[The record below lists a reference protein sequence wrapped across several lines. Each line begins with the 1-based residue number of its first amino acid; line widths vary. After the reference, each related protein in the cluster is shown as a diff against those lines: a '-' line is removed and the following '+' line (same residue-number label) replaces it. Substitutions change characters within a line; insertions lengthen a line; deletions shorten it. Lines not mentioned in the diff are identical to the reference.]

1 MQHESVG
8 MYKCGWKITISSW
21 KLRKG
26 VCLVCCEAAEVIGF
40 NSGRLW
46 NQNVRSTGPTEHQHV
61 NSRLWSG
68 WGCRCSSVRFSAY
81 LRPHSSQTNLRLQL
95 LNQTDMACRS
105 VGVRGSKSMFNH
117 RRISISVYSA
127 QFSLTFV
134 FFVCV
139 RWQAS
144 LSTSQIPQLLSV
156 FVFYKQ
162 NISLI
167 FESQQS
173 PLTLHVFVFAVLR
186 HTMETWN
193 NPDGKTV
200 LLEEES
206 SCKTDDTSFTGI

>member
-8 MYKCGWKITISSW
+8 MYKCSWKISMSSW

-26 VCLVCCEAAEVIGF
+26 VCLVCCEAAEVMGF

-46 NQNVRSTGPTEHQHV
+46 SQNVRSTGPTEHQHV
-61 NSRLWSG
+61 KKT
-68 WGCRCSSVRFSAY
+68 VRFSAY

-95 LNQTDMACRS
+95 LNQTDLACRS

-117 RRISISVYSA
+117 RRISISFYSA

-134 FFVCV
+134 FFVCQV
-139 RWQAS
+139 TGFSFHLTNSSAFICIC
-144 LSTSQIPQLLSV
+144 LLQI
-156 FVFYKQ
+156 

-173 PLTLHVFVFAVLR
+173 PLTLHVSVFAVLR

-200 LLEEES
+200 LLEWLPPS
-206 SCKTDDTSFTGI
+206 LVSRIAVY